1 MLDPGQA
8 PLLNKKHEE
17 RINIA
22 LSKYYNFPTT
32 ATIKLGTSNMD
43 THANI
48 KKREDSKK
56 QDQALQSLEKDPK
69 IKELMSKFDAKII
82 ANSAKSEG

>member
-1 MLDPGQA
+1 
-8 PLLNKKHEE
+8 
-17 RINIA
+17 A
-22 LSKYYNFPTT
+22 LSEYYKSPTVV
-32 ATIKLGTSNMD
+32 TIKLGANNMD